1 MNFLNRAFK
10 NVTRRPTKS
19 VLLGITFLLIGNLV
33 ILGLG
38 ISQAAENAKTLTK
51 QKMRAVVSY
60 EVDYEAYWIYTES
73 LTDQD
78 EIDEA
83 YKNYPKIDKDTALKI
98 SQDKDV
104 ETFNYLTNYVMF
116 SQNFT
121 HVPLGNEELKGGYSS
136 TYVDEEG
143 NEHEYKEPN
152 IFVFTNIIPNM
163 IEFEEG
169 ANTIVEGR
177 FYSQDEIDNNANVA
191 VISQELANIN
201 NLQVGD
207 EIILS
212 NDDISNGGYYSQ
224 FEITQED
231 MNDSYEVIGIYS
243 TVNDVDPNSE
253 NFKWMSPYESPKN
266 FIYIPLTTMAN
277 NMYEKHSKLFEFEK
291 EMYPDMDYEGPK
303 LDDYLSPHKV
313 VILLND
319 PLNVD
324 AFIERNE
331 GNLAAYTMLNAN
343 NESFKTM
350 AKPLDTLSFFA
361 NVIVWIVGVNAIVI
375 ISLVTA
381 LTLKTRE
388 YEIGVLL
395 SLGVSKVKVVLQL
408 FMELV
413 IVALIGFT
421 LAVVTGSM
429 IAGQVGDK
437 VLEFQQ
443 SQQEESQDDY
453 WMSTSWHDP
462 TDYFTTITE
471 DDLFNEYRV
480 SVNPILIAEI
490 YVFGLGVVFIA
501 ILVPSVMIM
510 RLNPK
515 QILLSTN

>member
-1 MNFLNRAFK
+1 
-10 NVTRRPTKS
+10 
-19 VLLGITFLLIGNLV
+19 
-33 ILGLG
+33 
-38 ISQAAENAKTLTK
+38 
-51 QKMRAVVSY
+51 
-60 EVDYEAYWIYTES
+60 
-73 LTDQD
+73 
-78 EIDEA
+78 
-83 YKNYPKIDKDTALKI
+83 
-98 SQDKDV
+98 
-104 ETFNYLTNYVMF
+104 
-116 SQNFT
+116 
-121 HVPLGNEELKGGYSS
+121 
-136 TYVDEEG
+136 
-143 NEHEYKEPN
+143 
-152 IFVFTNIIPNM
+152 
-163 IEFEEG
+163 
-169 ANTIVEGR
+169 
-177 FYSQDEIDNNANVA
+177 
-191 VISQELANIN
+191 
-201 NLQVGD
+201 
-207 EIILS
+207 
-212 NDDISNGGYYSQ
+212 
-224 FEITQED
+224 
-231 MNDSYEVIGIYS
+231 
-243 TVNDVDPNSE
+243 
-253 NFKWMSPYESPKN
+253 
-266 FIYIPLTTMAN
+266 MAN

-408 FMELV
+408 FTELV